1 MTELSTLARPYSKAA
16 FEYSLEHN
24 SLEDW
29 QKNLSLLSEMIQNDR
44 IRDFIVKPNVTPSLL
59 VDTILKIFDSDL
71 PNGFSNFLDLLCQNK
86 RLPQI
91 KDQFETHKAN
101 QEAILEITVS
111 VTEELTDDQLKKLT
125 EALATNLKRQIN
137 IQIVLNK
144 DLIGGAVI
152 QAGDMVIDNSVRGKL
167 NKLADSLNT

>member
-86 RLPQI
+86 RL
-91 KDQFETHKAN
+91 
-101 QEAILEITVS
+101 
-111 VTEELTDDQLKKLT
+111 QLACLLYT
-125 EALATNLKRQIN
+125 SPSPRDISGSRMPSSA
-137 IQIVLNK
+137 
-144 DLIGGAVI
+144 
-152 QAGDMVIDNSVRGKL
+152 
-167 NKLADSLNT
+167 